1 MRIAVQGVPGC
12 FSEQAALQLRPQ
24 AEILHCADFSAMFT
38 ALVSGTAAASASGAT
53 AVVTVEAAIVPIEN
67 TLAGMVEE
75 TAVLLRQYQDQIQV
89 DSEVQLQIELCL
101 MLHPSAAMTGV
112 REVLSHPVALR
123 QCKKFLAQWPAWRVT
138 SFFDTA
144 GSVAEAMRRG
154 AAGQLDTAAVASP
167 RAAAVY
173 GARIAQRGIGDA
185 NANFTRFFLV
195 TAPAASVLPREGR
208 GEGSA
213 AS

>member
-24 AEILHCADFSAMFT
+24 AGILHCADFSAMFT
-38 ALVSGTAAASASGAT
+38 ALLSGTAAESAAGAGEA
-53 AVVTVEAAIVPIEN
+53 AVDAAIVPIEN
-67 TLAGMVEE
+67 TLAGTVEE

-101 MLHPSAAMTGV
+101 MLHPSAAISGV

-123 QCKKFLAQWPAWRVT
+123 QCRKFLAQWPDWRVT

-154 AAGQLDTAAVASP
+154 AARQLDTAAIASAN
-167 RAAAVY
+167 AAAVY
-173 GARIAQRGIGDA
+173 GARIAQRGIGDQH
-185 NANFTRFFLV
+185 ANFTRFFLV
-195 TAPAASVLPREGR
+195 TASPASVLRREGR
-208 GEGSA
+208 GEGSV